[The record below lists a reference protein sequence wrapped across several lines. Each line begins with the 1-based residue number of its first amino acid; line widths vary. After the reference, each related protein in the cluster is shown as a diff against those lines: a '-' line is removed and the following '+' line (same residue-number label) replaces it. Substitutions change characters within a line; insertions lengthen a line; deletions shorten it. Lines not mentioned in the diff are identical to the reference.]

1 MQHYSAALDLSGD
14 EAGFAVSETQSGKI
28 IIEQFRP
35 MTGRSSAILAPWII
49 ELLSNHNLT
58 LANISEWTVGSGPGS
73 FTGMRLAA
81 AMVEGFTLGHDV
93 IKSRCVPSAIALAA
107 YSKLG
112 ETTAVIFDGRNRELL
127 LFAVEYNST
136 GQLQKC
142 GAEIVFNATTAAE
155 IFSQNHYNNITALQ
169 KDAIAIEKIIPAT
182 IIPQLN
188 YQNHIP
194 VAELLCAHG
203 NNWNNDLTELCYI
216 RPAVFT
222 N

>member
-14 EAGFAVSETQSGKI
+14 EAGFAVSEPNSGKI

-81 AMVEGFTLGHDV
+81 AMVEGFTLGHAV
-93 IKSRCVPSAIALAA
+93 KSRCVPSAIALAA
-107 YSKLG
+107 YSNPG

-127 LFAVEYNST
+127 LFAVEYSAT
-136 GQLQKC
+136 GQLQKS
-142 GAEIVFNATTAAE
+142 GAEIVFDATNAAE
-155 IFSQNHYNNITALQ
+155 IFRQNHYNNITALQ
-169 KDAIAIEKIIPAT
+169 KDSIAIEKIIPST

-188 YQNHIP
+188 YQAHIP
-194 VAELLCAHG
+194 VSELLCAHG
-203 NNWNNDLTELCYI
+203 DKWNNDLTELCYI